1 MANYTLTGFSITEN
15 INDSIFFNNMATSG
29 NITITPNDGYVVSAS
44 NFSVSSLP
52 DSIASVVFTDTT
64 TAGAVGNTV
73 TGLATFASS
82 FVASENTDITL
93 DIVGDA
99 KAFTEKTKT
108 FSFKSSIKNDTNKN
122 TFGSV
127 VFTANSGYTFT
138 TSSPVNN
145 ITTTSISATLTNN
158 ILTKIGTLTIAA
170 SANYHFR
177 SKPYLF
183 YDDNNDYKNIVI
195 KTTSTTVNSNGE
207 KTAYSF
213 DVLAKANVDI
223 DTSDI
228 DLKYTATPIS
238 STSKLITGV
247 KINSTQLSSLGGDKT
262 IKVQGTNDAEFSIVA
277 IKDSDSSSIL
287 SRKNDSI
294 LTPSFG
300 AIDAF
305 TKKIRSS
312 KSFGLGHCYYN
323 QTFPSGTGTYSVSI
337 VPKDGTSIASGVT
350 TEYTITQLANPTITL
365 TVSTSNARITTT
377 AVPTM
382 QFTGRP
388 NTRAAELKHN
398 KSVLSYNSI
407 DIPLTTNGGVTFNAP
422 STINWSSTNQSSSS
436 WTNSAVGSSNG
447 NNKVEMIRI
456 AATRSNGNNNLN
468 ITFKLLLVSFGDAS
482 VTMNLNL
489 DSIVTTS

>member
-1 MANYTLTGFSITEN
+1 MANYTLTGFSTTEN

-29 NITITPNDGYVVSAS
+29 NITIAPNSGYVVSAS
-44 NFSVSSLP
+44 DFSVSSLP
-52 DSIASVVFTDTT
+52 SSIASVVFTDTT

-73 TGLATFASS
+73 TGLATFAAS

-99 KAFTEKTKT
+99 KVFTEKTKT
-108 FSFKSSIKNDTNKN
+108 LSFESSIKNDTNKN
-122 TFGSV
+122 TFGSA
-127 VFTANSGYTFT
+127 VFTANAGYTFT
-138 TSSPVNN
+138 TSSPVNGVA
-145 ITTTSISATLTNN
+145 TTSTSATLTNN
-158 ILTKIGTLTIAA
+158 LLTKIGTLIVTA

-183 YDDNNDYKNIVI
+183 YDDNSNYENIVI
-195 KTTSTTVNSNGE
+195 KTTNTTRNSNGE
-207 KTAYSF
+207 ITVYNF
-213 DVLAKANVDI
+213 DVLAKISI
-223 DTSDI
+223 DTTTSDI
-228 DLKYTATPIS
+228 NLKYTATPIS

-262 IKVQGTNDAEFSIVA
+262 IKVQGTSDAEFSIIV

-294 LTPSFG
+294 LTSSFG

-305 TKKIRSS
+305 TKKIYSR
-312 KSFGLGHCYYN
+312 KTFGLGSCLYN
-323 QTFPSGTGTYSVSI
+323 QTFPAGTGTYSVSI
-337 VPKDGTSIASGVT
+337 IPKQGTSIASGVT
-350 TEYTITQLANPTITL
+350 TEYTITQLANPVITL
-365 TVSTSNARITTT
+365 TVSTTNARITTT

-388 NTRAAELKHN
+388 NTRVEKLKHN
-398 KSVLSYNSI
+398 KGVLSYYSI
-407 DIPLTTNGGVTFNAP
+407 DIPLTTNGGPTFNAP
-422 STINWSSTNQSSSS
+422 STINWSNTNQSASS
-436 WTNSAVGSSNG
+436 WTNSAVSSSNG
-447 NNKVEMIRI
+447 NNKVEMVKI

-468 ITFKLLLVSFGDAS
+468 ITFKLLLISFGDAS